1 MNQDGQPLRLLLE
14 IAQGRLWMAVRTYLA
29 KAVEAVAVRM
39 GTKLTFACFENQD
52 QGKMIAAI
60 GDALWHNG
68 TVCEKMFTVKCMGP
82 RNPVPLPCTG
92 KSVTIKIIDYYP
104 GCPSTIDL
112 SQEAFTIIANPVA
125 GIINVDYKQYAEH
138 ISFTS
143 PLLLQ

>member
-1 MNQDGQPLRLLLE
+1 MENYSLFFVVMVTCLISFTSATPGF
-14 IAQGRLWMAVRTYLA
+14 VTFY
-29 KAVEAVAVRM
+29 
-39 GTKLTFACFENQD
+39 TKYVHEYSFACFENQD

-112 SQEAFTIIANPVA
+112 SQEAFTIIANLVA